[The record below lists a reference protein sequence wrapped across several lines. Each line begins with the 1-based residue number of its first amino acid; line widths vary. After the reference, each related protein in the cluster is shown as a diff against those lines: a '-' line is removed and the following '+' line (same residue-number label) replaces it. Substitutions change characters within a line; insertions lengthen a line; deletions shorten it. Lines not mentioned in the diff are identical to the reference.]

1 MLEANEKMP
10 LPRDTA
16 RFMMITMQSKT
27 PVTSSRLMQ
36 RIEAFVR
43 WYLTFLHSPS
53 PLRRGIGLGVFSGA
67 AFLAVL
73 GLMRIID
80 PYPLKDWIYL
90 RLSLQDLGV
99 IGPLIF
105 VVLISVLPLISPLS
119 LLIVTGSASFGPVP
133 GMILSYVGSLIN
145 ANIAFLLVK
154 ALGVEDRWGNEART
168 ARIKLTIQKNGYP
181 IVLLLQLAT
190 IFPFIVI
197 NSAAAAAGVEWK
209 DFMKATFVGILPSM
223 ALYSFLGEA
232 IVSDLLSP
240 QVYFALIIVV
250 FLTIVLTALRKK
262 NIRLRRKR
270 VY

>member
-1 MLEANEKMP
+1 
-10 LPRDTA
+10 
-16 RFMMITMQSKT
+16 MITAMHDRN
-27 PVTSSRLMQ
+27 PIISSWLWR
-36 RIEAFVR
+36 RVEAFVR
-43 WYLTFLHSPS
+43 WYLGFLHSPS

-73 GLMRIID
+73 GLMHVID

-90 RLSLQDLGV
+90 RLSLQDLGL
-99 IGPLIF
+99 IGPLVF
-105 VVLISVLPLISPLS
+105 VILISVLPLISPLS

-154 ALGVEDRWGNEART
+154 ALGVEDRWGNEDRT
-168 ARIKLTIQKNGYP
+168 ARIKRTIQRNGYP

-190 IFPFIVI
+190 VFPFIAV

-262 NIRLRRKR
+262 DLRLRRKR
-270 VY
+270 VH

>member
-1 MLEANEKMP
+1 
-10 LPRDTA
+10 
-16 RFMMITMQSKT
+16 MITGMRERN
-27 PVTSSRLMQ
+27 PITSSWPWQ
-36 RIEAFVR
+36 RVEAFVR
-43 WYLTFLHSPS
+43 WYLGFLHSPS

-67 AFLAVL
+67 AFLSVL
-73 GLMRIID
+73 GLLHVID

-99 IGPLIF
+99 IGPLVF
-105 VVLISVLPLISPLS
+105 VILISVLPLISPLS

-133 GMILSYVGSLIN
+133 GMVLSYVGSLIN

-154 ALGVEDRWGNEART
+154 ALGVEDRWGNKDRT
-168 ARIKLTIQKNGYP
+168 ARIKQTIQKNGYP

-190 IFPFIVI
+190 VFPFIAV

-262 NIRLRRKR
+262 NVRLRRKR
-270 VY
+270 VR